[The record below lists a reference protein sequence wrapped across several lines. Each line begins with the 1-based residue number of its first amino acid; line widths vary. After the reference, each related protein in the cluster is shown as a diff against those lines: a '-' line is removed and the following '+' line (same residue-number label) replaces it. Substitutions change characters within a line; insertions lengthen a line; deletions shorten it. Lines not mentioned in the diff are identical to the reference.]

1 MSDSFASTEKIAA
14 QAAAYDAAKRI
25 VFKPTSVIEYKSKGH
40 VAIIGNA
47 HSMSLVGKIR
57 SPLTSEAILLETLKK
72 DEPMS
77 INGALGNFEIQ
88 TGQQVYKADMVLDI
102 SPQPVLRMALKP
114 PGYLTANDGDN
125 FEGIK
130 EELGALIGVF
140 DKPRYFDYDTS
151 LCAHGRSGNQGCTR
165 CIDACPAQAI
175 SSLGEL
181 IEVNAYR
188 CHGGGICATVCPSG
202 AITYAYPTPG
212 DLSEHVRA
220 LILAYT
226 KAGAGAPGI
235 AFVSEEQQQR
245 VQQAM
250 PGALV
255 ICVEEVASVG
265 PEIWLAALAWGARN
279 VLLFD
284 LDGMPKSARQALD
297 LHIEMVATILQ
308 AMQYPRAAVSV
319 LSDLNDLISTGV
331 MPEIETA
338 TNAALDQKRQ
348 AFYMALDH
356 LVEQAENV
364 KPMVSLPA
372 GSIFGEATVH
382 PDSCTL
388 CMSCVSACPGN
399 ALQAG
404 GENPQLG
411 FVEANCLQCGT
422 CTSTCPEDAITITPR
437 LLLDRTARATPR
449 ILYAE
454 SPFHCISCGKAFA
467 TSSGITTILSK
478 LAFHPMF
485 TDDRA
490 LSRLKMCSDCRVKDM
505 MEDPNSDL

>member
-14 QAAAYDAAKRI
+14 QTAAYDAAKRI
-25 VFKPTSVIEYKSKGH
+25 VFKPTSVIEYQSKGH

-47 HSMSLVGKIR
+47 HSMSLLGKIR

-72 DEPMS
+72 NQPIS
-77 INGALGNFEIQ
+77 ISGALGNFEIQ
-88 TGQQVYKADMVLDI
+88 AGQQVYKADMVLDI
-102 SPQPVLRMALKP
+102 SPQPILSMALKP
-114 PGYLTANDGDN
+114 PGYLAANDGDDL
-125 FEGIK
+125 EAVKG
-130 EELGALIGVF
+130 ELESLIGVF
-140 DKPRYFDYDTS
+140 DKPRYFDYDAS
-151 LCAHGRSGNQGCTR
+151 LCAHGRSGKQGCTR

-181 IEVNAYR
+181 IEVDAYR

-202 AITYAYPTPG
+202 AITYAYPTAG
-212 DLSEHVRA
+212 DLSAHVRA
-220 LILAYT
+220 LILAYN
-226 KAGAGAPGI
+226 KADAGAPGI
-235 AFVSEEQQQR
+235 AFVNEEQQQR

-250 PGALV
+250 PGSLV

-279 VLLFD
+279 ILLFD

-297 LHIEMVATILQ
+297 LHIEMVETILQ
-308 AMQYPRAAVSV
+308 AMQYPRGAVAV
-319 LSDLNDLISTGV
+319 LSNLNDLISIDV
-331 MPEIETA
+331 MPELEPA

-356 LVEQAENV
+356 LVEQAEKV
-364 KPMVSLPA
+364 KPMISLPA
-372 GSIFGEATVH
+372 GSIFGEASVS
-382 PDSCTL
+382 PDACTL
-388 CMSCVSACPGN
+388 CMACVSACPGN

-422 CTSTCPEDAITITPR
+422 CVATCPEDAIDISPR
-437 LLLDRTARATPR
+437 LLLDKAARTTPR
-449 ILYAE
+449 VLYAE

-467 TSSGITTILSK
+467 TTSGITAILSK